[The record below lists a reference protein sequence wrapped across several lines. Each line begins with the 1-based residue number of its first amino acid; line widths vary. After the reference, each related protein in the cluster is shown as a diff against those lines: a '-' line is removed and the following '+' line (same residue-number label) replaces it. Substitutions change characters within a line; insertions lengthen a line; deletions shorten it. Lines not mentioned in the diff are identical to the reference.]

1 MLRTL
6 WSTDTLFPKNTNTL
20 LPFAYAAIFLLA
32 WTTAYLLGRLPPRAR
47 EEPFADQTPPLLTPR
62 RTRRLQRLLLQ
73 CADSFGNPTGND
85 PGWCFLTLTSRDF
98 HPYLIGIGPYPS
110 PVKVLNT
117 LHRLGAPLLPALVT
131 RHGGTAHVT
140 NAPGAH
146 TATRLLRTRR
156 VGAKLKIGQLHHP
169 GDCEPFEVPIR
180 LSRNKEAL
188 QALVDTGATGYGF
201 IDASFAKARGYP
213 LEELATPRHLQV
225 IDGRAIASGAITHC
239 CKLRLEMNDHV
250 EGASLFVTKLGETKV
265 VLGLPW
271 LQHHAPEIRFADR
284 SISFHAERCQQH
296 TATLWTS
303 TLTCPTLTASAAT
316 LPPPPIPPRPRTAIP
331 SRPPP
336 IPPRPATPRHT
347 TTLPSPKPRLI
358 AVPINR

>member
-1 MLRTL
+1 M
-6 WSTDTLFPKNTNTL
+6 
-20 LPFAYAAIFLLA
+20 A
-32 WTTAYLLGRLPPRAR
+32 
-47 EEPFADQTPPLLTPR
+47 E
-62 RTRRLQRLLLQ
+62 
-73 CADSFGNPTGND
+73 
-85 PGWCFLTLTSRDF
+85 
-98 HPYLIGIGPYPS
+98 
-110 PVKVLNT
+110 
-117 LHRLGAPLLPALVT
+117 
-131 RHGGTAHVT
+131 AHVT

-180 LSRNKEAL
+180 LSRNKDAL

-239 CKLRLEMNDHV
+239 CKLRLEMDDHV
-250 EGASLFVTKLGETKV
+250 EGASLFVTKLGDVKV

-271 LQHHAPEIRFADR
+271 LQHHAAEIRFADR

-296 TATLWTS
+296 TATRWTS
-303 TLTCPTLTASAAT
+303 SLTCPPLTASAAT
-316 LPPPPIPPRPRTAIP
+316 LPPPPIPPRASTAIP

-336 IPPRPATPRHT
+336 IPPRPATPAARLPCPPPDSAEKHNNRT
-347 TTLPSPKPRLI
+347 TSFSSSQPEPQAQTHRRPNQPMNWSLPLTTNTSTCSRNPRPKRSQPTGTSITKSR
-358 AVPINR
+358 